1 MGGMPISPAPSPI
14 PSMRLLRLSD
24 NLGSPLSSFQPNTP
38 QINISNIAHLFRD
51 LSDKDKITCMQEL
64 FTLCNREV
72 LVASSQ
78 AIDPMLRHDPFKVLP
93 WEISLR
99 ILSYI
104 KDPKSLAAASQVS
117 RLWYLVLSDDSTWK
131 HLCEV
136 HHFRRLSAAGNEMA
150 QSFLNIARRASIS
163 SLVSHDEA
171 CEMQD
176 DEEETGNTAISTTPP
191 TLHNSQSS
199 SSTQLNGFTF
209 SQRQGS
215 VASSLG
221 NLIEMVYNPE
231 ASRYVKPTSYRSHF
245 KQQYLLN
252 NAWDTGGKLAA
263 RYVLQN
269 ADDVI
274 VTELLMQDEF
284 IILALDNS
292 KILVFAN
299 DGRLLSSLCG
309 HVMGVWALAL
319 HGKTLVSGGCD
330 RDVRAW
336 DLNTMQCTRILQGH
350 TSTVRCLAM
359 ASAKI
364 ALSGSRDHTVRVWDV
379 QQGTCL
385 HTLEAHTGAVRCLK
399 TVDDLA
405 VSASYDCTV
414 RIWRISTGELLH
426 TLQGHQAQIYSL
438 DVSGGIIASGALD
451 FMIFLWD
458 LYTGRCLGVLTGHV
472 ALVGQLQLRGR
483 TLVSGSS
490 DGAIRVW
497 DVDKMVCRHRIIAHD
512 NAITCLRFNDER
524 IISGGP
530 DGRVHMW
537 DLATGQQIRSLGPKF
552 TTVWVLAFTSDRLVV
567 VGSDHSNTVF
577 ELISF
582 VP

>member
-1 MGGMPISPAPSPI
+1 
-14 PSMRLLRLSD
+14 MRLLRLSD
-24 NLGSPLSSFQPNTP
+24 NLGSPLSSGPHTTP
-38 QINISNIAHLFRD
+38 QGLISNIAHMFRD
-51 LSDKDKITCMQEL
+51 LADADKIACMQEL
-64 FTLCNREV
+64 LGQCGHEV
-72 LVASSQ
+72 LLATNQ
-78 AIDPMLRHDPFKVLP
+78 LIDPMLRHDPFKVLP

-104 KDPKSLAAASQVS
+104 KDPRSLAAASQVS
-117 RLWYLVLSDDSTWK
+117 RLWYLVLSDDTTWK

-136 HHFRRLSAAGNEMA
+136 HHFRRLSAAGNEMT
-150 QSFLNIARRASIS
+150 QSFLNLTRRASMS
-163 SLVSHDEA
+163 SLASHDEA
-171 CEMQD
+171 CEMQED
-176 DEEETGNTAISTTPP
+176 DEEVNSMAISTTPP
-191 TLHNSQSS
+191 SLRNLQASNTSLNSYSF
-199 SSTQLNGFTF
+199 G
-209 SQRQGS
+209 QRQNS

-221 NLIEMVYNPE
+221 NIVEMVYKPE
-231 ASRYVKPTSYRSHF
+231 ASRYVKPKTYRSHF
-245 KQQYLLN
+245 KQEYLLS

-269 ADDVI
+269 SDDVI
-274 VTELLMQDEF
+274 VTELLMQGGF

-292 KILVFAN
+292 KILVFSIN
-299 DGRLLSSLCG
+299 GRLLSSLCG

-330 RDVRAW
+330 RDVRVW
-336 DLNTMQCTRILQGH
+336 DLDTMQCTRILQGH

-359 ASAKI
+359 ASSKI
-364 ALSGSRDHTVRVWDV
+364 ALSGSRDHSVRIWDV

-385 HTLEAHTGAVRCLK
+385 HVLEAHTGAVRCLK
-399 TVDDLA
+399 AVDDYA
-405 VSASYDCTV
+405 ISASYDCTV
-414 RIWRISTGELLH
+414 RVWRISTGELVH

-458 LYTGRCLGVLTGHV
+458 LESGRCLGVLTGHV
-472 ALVGQLQLRGR
+472 ALVGQLQLRGK

-490 DGAIRVW
+490 DGAIRIW
-497 DVDKMVCRHRIIAHD
+497 DIDKMVCLHRIIAHD
-512 NAITCLRFNDER
+512 NAITCLRFDDER

-530 DGRVHMW
+530 DGRVHIW
-537 DLATGQQIRSLGPKF
+537 DLATGRQIRSLGPQF
-552 TTVWVLAFTSDRLVV
+552 TTVWGLAFSDDRLVM